1 MACQARVL
9 GPECKIGEQVFH
21 ETKECGKPPQ
31 TKFPIDDG
39 DARAFLCSDCV
50 KRWVR
55 KKSPVNT
62 WYGFYD
68 CDYPPTA
75 PVKYA
80 PLWYAALAQEKA
92 QAQAAAQAEKDA
104 LAVAELEKKIEEI
117 VNRIKECSIAK
128 DQKGAIAA
136 AKEEARLRQT
146 LRALK

>member
-9 GPECKIGEQVFH
+9 GPECNIGDQVFH

-39 DARAFLCSDCV
+39 DARAFLCSDCI
-50 KRWVR
+50 KRWAR

-80 PLWYAALAQEKA
+80 PLWYAALAQERAEA
-92 QAQAAAQAEKDA
+92 QARADA
-104 LAVAELEKKIEEI
+104 LAVAELQEKIEEI
-117 VNRIKECSIAK
+117 TNRIKECSIAK

-146 LRALK
+146 LRGLK